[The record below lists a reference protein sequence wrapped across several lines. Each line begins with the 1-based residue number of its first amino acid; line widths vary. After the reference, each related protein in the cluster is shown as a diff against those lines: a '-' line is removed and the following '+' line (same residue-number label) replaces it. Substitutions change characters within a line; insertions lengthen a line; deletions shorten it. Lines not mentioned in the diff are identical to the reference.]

1 MNIYLRAWPRPRE
14 QIRPPH
20 RRRRGPSL
28 ERWCDVPPAL
38 RPVPAR
44 GNYQPA
50 KAEML
55 TVLRSSSCTCES
67 LLKHC
72 KRVIV
77 NRNPLFDFKTYQIS
91 ARFAALCALANPLS
105 TRASEAYDGRIRTPN
120 QNSVDHNVPEAA
132 MKLIRFAA
140 LYLLAALVAL
150 PFVDGLRTSAA
161 PPVSKFVL
169 VAHCG
174 AGDYSKAPPAYIQSR
189 REALADA
196 IKQGYKILAAGG
208 TSLDAVET
216 TIRSMED
223 SGQFDAGR
231 GAYYTRAGVPE
242 MDAAIMDGNTLAAGS
257 VAALQ
262 HIANPIHL
270 ARLVME
276 KTPHVMLVGT
286 GAERFAES
294 QGIDLV
300 SPYYFYNERLW
311 QQYQRA
317 KEKDAE
323 DKKKSSALPAAPI
336 TEYGTVGVVAL
347 DQHGNL
353 AAGTST
359 GGTTYKMPG
368 RVGDSPIIGA
378 GTYANNE
385 SCGVSGTGVGEF
397 FMRNIV
403 AADICER
410 VRYLHVPLE
419 QAANDVVMRE
429 LVEQNGEGGVIALDH
444 QGNVATA
451 FNTTG
456 MITGTVRPDGKIEM
470 KGWSKTAEP
479 IFVPATQ

>member
-1 MNIYLRAWPRPRE
+1 MKLTRIL
-14 QIRPPH
+14 
-20 RRRRGPSL
+20 SL
-28 ERWCDVPPAL
+28 FILIA
-38 RPVPAR
+38 A
-44 GNYQPA
+44 
-50 KAEML
+50 M
-55 TVLRSSSCTCES
+55 S
-67 LLKHC
+67 
-72 KRVIV
+72 
-77 NRNPLFDFKTYQIS
+77 
-91 ARFAALCALANPLS
+91 FA
-105 TRASEAYDGRIRTPN
+105 IRTHTAPI
-120 QNSVDHNVPEAA
+120 P
-132 MKLIRFAA
+132 
-140 LYLLAALVAL
+140 
-150 PFVDGLRTSAA
+150 PTA
-161 PPVSKFVL
+161 PPPPNFIL
-169 VAHCG
+169 VAHSG
-174 AGDYSKAPPAYIQSR
+174 AGDISKAPPEFIESR
-189 REALADA
+189 RAGMVVA
-196 IKQGYKILAAGG
+196 IKKGYAILAAGG
-208 TSLDAVET
+208 TSLDAVES

-223 SGQFDAGR
+223 AGLYDSGR
-231 GAYYTRAGVPE
+231 GAYYTRDGIPE
-242 MDAAIMDGNTLAAGS
+242 MDAAIMDGKTLAAGS
-257 VAALQ
+257 VASLQ

-294 QGIDLV
+294 QGIELV

-317 KEKDAE
+317 KEKADA
-323 DKKKSSALPAAPI
+323 DKKKSSAMPDDPI
-336 TEYGTVGVVAL
+336 REHGTVGVVAL

-359 GGTTYKMPG
+359 GGTIYKMPG

-385 SCGVSGTGVGEF
+385 SCAVSGTGVGEF

-419 QAANDVVMRE
+419 QAANDVVMKE

-444 QGNVATA
+444 QGNVATP

-470 KGWSKTAEP
+470 KGWSKTATP
-479 IFVPATQ
+479 IFVPATE